1 MNWPSADGS
10 RQKEHAHVTVT
21 SKEKTWG
28 NYIGGEWVASESGKT
43 FESRNPSNT
52 NELIGEFAA
61 STKSDVDGAIQA
73 ASGAAAMWR
82 DTTPIARAT
91 ILHKAAEI
99 LASRQAEVGR
109 ELAREEGK
117 TLKEGVGETGR
128 AVQILRYYAGDAQQP
143 NGEHYP
149 SMNPDTL
156 LYTTREPLGVVGIIT
171 PWNFPIA
178 IPAWKIAPAIA
189 YGNTVVFKPASATPL
204 LAGALRR
211 SACRRR
217 TPSRRAQSGHRQ
229 RVDRRRSAGR
239 GQRVAAISFTGSGE
253 VGRKLAVTAA
263 KRGAKIQLELGG
275 QNPAI
280 VLADADMNHALQ
292 HVMTGAMWSS
302 GQKCTATSRA
312 IVQRSIA
319 DEFTTKLL
327 DKIQGLKV
335 GNPLDESTHLGPVIS
350 AEAADNLIAGANK
363 AAKDGSELL
372 TGGVRLTDEGR
383 ENGFFVAPTLFAN
396 VDPASHLGQ
405 EEIFGPIMGVIPVDD
420 MDEAIE
426 IANAV
431 KYGLSASIF
440 TRDLGRAL
448 TFAREIQAGIVH
460 VNSETAGA
468 EPQVP
473 FGGYKGS
480 SSYSREQGKSARDF
494 YTQIKTVYIDPPP
507 ACRDR

>member
-1 MNWPSADGS
+1 VWNELAVHDGS
-10 RQKEHAHVTVT
+10 RQKEHAHVATA
-21 SKEKTWG
+21 SPQKTWG
-28 NYIGGEWVASESGKT
+28 NYIAGEWVASESGKT
-43 FESRNPSNT
+43 FESRNPANT

-61 STKSDVDGAIQA
+61 STKSDVDAAIQA
-73 ASGAAAMWR
+73 ATDAAAKWR
-82 DTTPIARAT
+82 DTTPIARAN
-91 ILHKAAEI
+91 ILYKAAEI
-99 LASRQAEVGR
+99 LASRQADVGR

-128 AVQILRYYAGDAQQP
+128 AVQILRYYAGDIQQP
-143 NGEHYP
+143 DGEHDP
-149 SMNPDTL
+149 SANPDTL
-156 LYTTREPLGVVGIIT
+156 LYTMREPLGVVGIIT

-204 LAGALRR
+204 LAARFVEALADAGLLAGVVNLVTG
-211 SACRRR
+211 SASTVGDPLVEDERI
-217 TPSRRAQSGHRQ
+217 
-229 RVDRRRSAGR
+229 
-239 GQRVAAISFTGSGE
+239 AAISFTGSGD
-253 VGRKLAVTAA
+253 VGRAIYATAA
-263 KRGAKIQLELGG
+263 KRGAKVQLELGG

-312 IVQRSIA
+312 IVHRSIV

-327 DKIQGLKV
+327 DKVKSLKV
-335 GNPLDESTHLGPVIS
+335 GDPLDESTHLGPVIS
-350 AEAADNLIAGANK
+350 AEAADNVVAGAKK
-363 AAKDGSELL
+363 AKSQGNELL
-372 TGGVRLTDEGR
+372 AGGDRLTDGDLEHGY
-383 ENGFFVAPTLFAN
+383 FVAPTLFAN
-396 VDPASHLGQ
+396 VDPSSHLGQ

-420 MDEAIE
+420 MDQAIE
-426 IANAV
+426 IANSV

-448 TFAREIQAGIVH
+448 QFAKQIQAGIVH
-460 VNSETAGA
+460 INSETPGA

-507 ACRDR
+507 A

>member
-1 MNWPSADGS
+1 MATASQE
-10 RQKEHAHVTVT
+10 R
-21 SKEKTWG
+21 TWG
-28 NYIGGEWVASESGKT
+28 NYIGGEWVPSESGKT
-43 FESRNPSNT
+43 FESRNPSNVD
-52 NELIGEFAA
+52 EVIGEFAS
-61 STKSDVDGAIQA
+61 STKADVDAAIQA
-73 ASGAAAMWR
+73 AVDAAPKWR
-82 DTTPIARAT
+82 DTTPIARSV

-99 LASRQAEVGR
+99 LASRQQDVGR

-117 TLKEGVGETGR
+117 TLKEGIGETGR
-128 AVQILRYYAGDAQQP
+128 AVQILRYFAGDIQQP
-143 NGEHYP
+143 DGEHYP
-149 SMNPDTL
+149 SANPDTL
-156 LYTTREPLGVVGIIT
+156 LYTTREPLGVVGVIT

-189 YGNTVVFKPASATPL
+189 FGNAVVFKPASATPL
-204 LAGALRR
+204 LAARFVEALADAGLPAGVLNLVTG
-211 SACRRR
+211 SAS
-217 TPSRRAQSGHRQ
+217 TVGDPLVEDE
-229 RVDRRRSAGR
+229 RVS
-239 GQRVAAISFTGSGE
+239 AISFTGSGE
-253 VGRKLAVTAA
+253 VGRKLSVTAA

-312 IVQRSIA
+312 IVHRSIA
-319 DEFTTKLL
+319 DEFTQKLL
-327 DKIQGLKV
+327 DKVNSLKV
-335 GNPLDESTHLGPVIS
+335 GDPLDEATHLGPVIS
-350 AEAADNLIAGANK
+350 AEAADNLIAGAGR
-363 AAKDGSELL
+363 ATSEGSQLL
-372 TGGVRLTDEGR
+372 AGGVRLTDGGLEK
-383 ENGFFVAPTLFAN
+383 GFFVAPTLFAN
-396 VDPASHLGQ
+396 VDPASELGQ

-448 TFAREIQAGIVH
+448 QFAKRIQAGIVH
-460 VNSETAGA
+460 INSETPGA

-507 ACRDR
+507 AG

>member
-1 MNWPSADGS
+1 MATAS
-10 RQKEHAHVTVT
+10 T
-21 SKEKTWG
+21 EKTWG
-28 NYIGGEWVASESGKT
+28 NYIGGEWAASESGKT
-43 FESRNPSNT
+43 FESRNPSDT
-52 NELIGEFAA
+52 TELIGEFAS
-61 STKSDVDGAIQA
+61 STASDVDAAIQA
-73 ASGAAAMWR
+73 ATDAFPKWR
-82 DTTPIARAT
+82 DTTAIARSV
-91 ILHKAAEI
+91 ILLKAAEI
-99 LASRQAEVGR
+99 LASRQAEIGR

-128 AVQILRYYAGDAQQP
+128 AVQILRYYAGDTQQP

-178 IPAWKIAPAIA
+178 IPAWKIAPALA
-189 YGNTVVFKPASATPL
+189 FGNTVVFKPASATPL
-204 LAGALRR
+204 LAARFVEALADAGLPAGVLNLITG
-211 SACRRR
+211 SAA
-217 TPSRRAQSGHRQ
+217 TVGDPL
-229 RVDRRRSAGR
+229 VEDDRI
-239 GQRVAAISFTGSGE
+239 AAISFTGSSE
-253 VGRKLAVTAA
+253 VGRQLAVTAA

-292 HVMTGAMWSS
+292 HVMVGGMWSS
-302 GQKCTATSRA
+302 GQKCTATSRV
-312 IVQRSIA
+312 IVQSSIV

-327 DKIQGLKV
+327 EKIQGLKV
-335 GNPLDESTHLGPVIS
+335 GNPLDESTHLGPLIS
-350 AEAADNLIAGANK
+350 ADAADGVVAGSDK
-363 AAKDGSELL
+363 AKKDGSELL
-372 TGGVRLTDEGR
+372 AGGVRLTDEGR

-396 VDPASHLGQ
+396 VDPTSHLGQ

-420 MDEAIE
+420 MDQAID
-426 IANAV
+426 IANSV

-448 TFAREIQAGIVH
+448 QFAKKIQAGIVH

-494 YTQIKTVYIDPPP
+494 YTQVKTVYIDPPP
-507 ACRDR
+507 AG